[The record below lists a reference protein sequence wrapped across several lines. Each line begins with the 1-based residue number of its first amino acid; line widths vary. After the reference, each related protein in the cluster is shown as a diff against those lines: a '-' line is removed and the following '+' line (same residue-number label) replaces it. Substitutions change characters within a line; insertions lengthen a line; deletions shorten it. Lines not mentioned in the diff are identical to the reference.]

1 MSSKKIKIILFGFF
15 ILLILCV
22 YNLTTRKD
30 IIIQEAKIVTGVDKN
45 IMPLKVTNLFPKNTS
60 KVCVWISWRSVKINT
75 QILVKWY
82 YLTDDIPI
90 YNYVLTISK
99 RQGVANVELSMPEG
113 KNLPSGS
120 YKADIFSG
128 KKRLIKTLTFEIE

>member
-1 MSSKKIKIILFGFF
+1 MSRKIKIILFGSFV
-15 ILLILCV
+15 LLILGV
-22 YNLTTRKD
+22 YSLTTNRKD
-30 IIIQEAKIVTGVDKN
+30 IIIQEAKVVTGVDKN
-45 IMPLKVTNLFPKNTS
+45 IMPLKVTNFFPKNTS
-60 KVCVWISWRSVKINT
+60 KVCVWISWHSAKINT

-99 RQGVANVELSMPEG
+99 RQGVANVELSIPEG
-113 KNLPSGS
+113 KSLPSGS

-128 KKRLIKTLTFEIE
+128 KKHLTKTLTFEIE